1 MTRQNPIT
9 KAATA
14 TRHKGMLTPSQTIH
28 GFYQAIIDKD
38 AEKIA
43 HFYVPDER
51 TFVVLEGPRQSTLG
65 FTKIKKGWRDFCDS
79 ALFLQSIEWTEEG
92 PLEEA
97 SGDMAWMAG
106 VVNLTVA
113 LRGKQFTRKFRSS
126 FVLRKSDSEGWRIQH
141 EHVSAAMADPYGIGD
156 WLKK

>member
-1 MTRQNPIT
+1 MTRQSPIIKT
-9 KAATA
+9 ATA

-28 GFYQAIIDKD
+28 RFYEAIIDRD

-43 HFYVPDER
+43 RFYVPDER
-51 TFVVLEGPRQSTLG
+51 TYVVLEGPRQSTLG

-79 ALFLQSIEWTEEG
+79 ALSLHSIEWIEDG
-92 PLEEA
+92 PLEET

-106 VVNLTVA
+106 VVVLTVA
-113 LRGKQFTRKFRSS
+113 LPGKLFTRKFRSS
-126 FVLRKSDSEGWRIQH
+126 FVLRKSDTDGWRIQH